1 MRCWLR
7 IGAFALSGNHAL
19 AIEEI
24 CSLALSVFFKKP
36 INFGNDCLR
45 CLSQHLSW
53 LREREGK
60 RVCRTALEAQLSA
73 QLGALE

>member
-1 MRCWLR
+1 LVVFCYPPLRSIMRCWLR

-36 INFGNDCLR
+36 INFGNDCL
-45 CLSQHLSW
+45 
-53 LREREGK
+53 
-60 RVCRTALEAQLSA
+60 
-73 QLGALE
+73 